1 MNARLHRVTGRGD
14 DGQLL
19 LLVLGYTLIAAVLVT
34 VVVNLSSA
42 FLTRRSLVAAAD
54 GAAIAAANQPDLRRI
69 YSGDGSPVLPLSEEG
84 ARDAV
89 AQYARDAGLARRF
102 AGFRVLDVST
112 DGRTVAVTFGARAPM
127 PVVNLVS
134 RRWAAGYPLDAT
146 ARATSPLLP

>member
-1 MNARLHRVTGRGD
+1 VSARLRRVTGSGD

-34 VVVNLSSA
+34 IVVNLSSA
-42 FLTRRSLVAAAD
+42 FLTRRSLVAAA
-54 GAAIAAANQPDLRRI
+54 NQPDLRRI
-69 YSGDGSPVLPLSEEG
+69 YSGDASPVLPLSEEG

-89 AQYARDAGLARRF
+89 GQYVRDAGLAQRF

-112 DGRTVAVTFGARAPM
+112 DGRTVAVTFAARAPM
-127 PVVNLVS
+127 PVVNLVA